1 MEKYAPATPE
11 FASESFRAQQADA
24 LVNIARDSL
33 VENASGRT
41 SSADAY
47 QVVVHVDQ
55 SALTQDT
62 GRSDL
67 PVETVKRLTCD
78 GSVVAMFENAE
89 GEPLSVG
96 RKQRT
101 VTTAIKRA
109 LESRDGGCTFPGCNH
124 KRFVDA
130 HHVMHWAEGGSTSVD
145 NLLLLCDRH
154 HRLVHE
160 GQFLIRKDVND
171 RWYFCRPDGRAIPE
185 CGYQMEDML
194 DDDIGCDAKETAARN
209 CAARWIS
216 PDSPA

>member
-1 MEKYAPATPE
+1 M
-11 FASESFRAQQADA
+11 
-24 LVNIARDSL
+24 
-33 VENASGRT
+33 
-41 SSADAY
+41 
-47 QVVVHVDQ
+47 HVDQ
-55 SALTQDT
+55 TALTQGA

-78 GSVVAMFENAE
+78 GSIVPMFENAE

-101 VTTAIKRA
+101 ITTAIRRA

-160 GQFLIRKDVND
+160 GRFLIRKD
-171 RWYFCRPDGRAIPE
+171 RQGKWYFCRPDGRAIPG
-185 CGYQMEDML
+185 CGYQLEDML
-194 DDDIGCDAKETAARN
+194 DDEIGSVSQERAAWEDAGRWLATNAAG
-209 CAARWIS
+209 S
-216 PDSPA
+216 P